1 MQLAVVAYGN
11 QVLRESCVEIGS
23 DYPQLENVVDS
34 MWETMK
40 LACGCGLAAP
50 QIDRAIQLFIVD
62 SVILYANYSQKE
74 RQAKFGAADT
84 GIKET
89 FINAHIIAKS
99 DEVWDDI
106 EGCLSIPD
114 VYKSVTR
121 PWSITIEYYD
131 RDFNLQLKTF
141 YGITARVIQHEYD
154 HIRGVLFVDRLSVL
168 SRKLLSRKLT
178 KIAHGKVATKY
189 KMKL

>member
-50 QIDRAIQLFIVD
+50 QIDRTIQLFIVD

-154 HIRGVLFVDRLSVL
+154 HTRGVLFVDRLSVL